1 MLRQFLSDSEVTLA
15 PMGSVVLPT
24 EIPGHLRQR
33 STSPCILF
41 GDSVHVDPQGP
52 DDDRTSAPDP
62 NKLIGM
68 STKLR
73 SYSFGPANAISTER
87 LTRWW
92 VAD

>member
-1 MLRQFLSDSEVTLA
+1 MLRQFLSDSEVTLV

-52 DDDRTSAPDP
+52 DDDPYQCA
-62 NKLIGM
+62 
-68 STKLR
+68 
-73 SYSFGPANAISTER
+73 R
-87 LTRWW
+87 LKQTDRYEY
-92 VAD
+92 